1 MLAGS
6 GSGTENRL
14 AVAPHAADD
23 EALVAAARLDPR
35 AFDALYS
42 RYVRQVYRYCHV
54 RLGSRE
60 AAEDAT
66 SAVFLKALAGLTG
79 YRPGNFPAWLF
90 RIAANVVTDAR
101 RHGTRRPTVPFETIV
116 DPPDPNPPPD
126 DLAVTSDRAERL
138 RAALATLPD
147 EQRAAIELQL
157 AGWPGEQI
165 AAALDR
171 SPEAVRMLRH
181 RAITRL
187 RDILVDDDPT
197 GGRR

>member
-1 MLAGS
+1 MAGS
-6 GSGTENRL
+6 GPGTEDRL
-14 AVAPHAADD
+14 AVAQHAADD
-23 EALVAAARLDPR
+23 EAIVTAARLDPR

-42 RYVRQVYRYCHV
+42 RYVRQIYRYCHV
-54 RLGSRE
+54 RLGNRE

-66 SAVFLKALAGLTG
+66 SAVFLKALAGLGG
-79 YRPGNFPAWLF
+79 YQPGNFPAWLF

-101 RHGTRRPTVPFETIV
+101 RHGARRPTLPFETV
-116 DPPDPNPPPD
+116 AEPPDPNASPD
-126 DLAVTSDRAERL
+126 DLLLARDSAERL

-147 EQRAAIELQL
+147 EQRAAVELQL

-165 AAALDR
+165 ATALGR

-187 RDILVDDDPT
+187 RDILADDDPT

>member
-1 MLAGS
+1 MLTRLGS
-6 GSGTENRL
+6 RTGDQPASE
-14 AVAPHAADD
+14 VADVDD
-23 EALVAAARLDPR
+23 SIVAAAQRDPR
-35 AFDALYS
+35 AFDTIYC
-42 RYVRQVYRYCHV
+42 RYVGPVYRYCYV

-66 SAVFLKALAGLTG
+66 SAVFLKALAGLDT

-90 RIAANVVTDAR
+90 RIAANVVIDAQR
-101 RHGTRRPTVPFETIV
+101 AGTRRSTRPFETIP
-116 DPPDPNPPPD
+116 DPPDPDPSPD
-126 DLAVTSDRAERL
+126 EVLIAHDRREWL

-147 EQRAAIELQL
+147 EQRAAVELQL
-157 AGWPGEQI
+157 AGWSGVQI

-171 SPEAVRMLRH
+171 SPEAVRMLRY

-187 RDILVDDDPT
+187 RTILTDDDPN

>member
-1 MLAGS
+1 MLAGQRS
-6 GSGTENRL
+6 EPEQRL
-14 AVAPHAADD
+14 ATVASTPDD
-23 EALVAAARLDPR
+23 EVLVAAARLDPR
-35 AFDALYS
+35 AFDAVYD
-42 RYVRQVYRYCHV
+42 RYVGPVYRYCHV
-54 RLGSRE
+54 RLGRRE

-66 SAVFLKALAGLTG
+66 SAVFLKALAGLDG

-101 RHGTRRPTVPFETIV
+101 RHGARRPTVPFETV
-116 DPPDPNPPPD
+116 ADPPDTDPLPD
-126 DLAVTSDRAERL
+126 ELAVASERAQRL

-147 EQRAAIELQL
+147 EQRAAVELQL

-187 RDILVDDDPT
+187 RTFLADEDLT
-197 GGRR
+197 GGR

>member
-1 MLAGS
+1 LAGS
-6 GSGTENRL
+6 GSGIEDRL
-14 AVAPHAADD
+14 AVEAIAPDD
-23 EALVAAARLDPR
+23 EAIVAAARLDPR

-42 RYVRQVYRYCHV
+42 RYVGPVYRYCHV

-66 SAVFLKALAGLTG
+66 SAIFLRALAGLDG

-90 RIAANVVTDAR
+90 RISANVVTDTWRHGAR
-101 RHGTRRPTVPFETIV
+101 RPAVPFETV
-116 DPPDPNPPPD
+116 ADSPDPDPSPD
-126 DLAVTSDRAERL
+126 ELAVASDRAERL

-147 EQRAAIELQL
+147 EQRAAIELRL

-165 AAALDR
+165 AAALNR

-181 RAITRL
+181 RALSRL
-187 RDILVDDDPT
+187 RDILADGQPT